1 MAVVPGYETDDM
13 GAHEAAAPRDEV
25 ALNAAPRDEVALNA
39 AQRDVVDQLGARRGG
54 RPQFDAELRH
64 ELLHQLESQLGPILS
79 DLEPDTTLF
88 VSKRKL
94 WMIHGCEARYLAND
108 TFEWSVPVARG
119 IVAHKAIE
127 TSIHWRRELTPL
139 VLVDESIA
147 RLEEGT
153 DDFARWLQGRREIE
167 RAELR
172 AEANDQVT
180 KFLECW
186 PRLSPRWRPVV
197 ESRVRY
203 DLFNERVTLQGK
215 VDLQLG
221 QPEGTMA
228 GKVLVDFKTGR
239 LSPMHLEDLRFYA
252 LIETLRTGTPPRR
265 VASYY
270 LDQGRFV
277 PEDVTVPRLESTVA
291 RVVAGVAKM
300 VALDRGDREPVKITG
315 PACRWCPLLDDCT
328 EGRTALSLADDDDVL
343 PDDWDP
349 H

>member
-1 MAVVPGYETDDM
+1 MSDTESNIHASGPDL
-13 GAHEAAAPRDEV
+13 AS
-25 ALNAAPRDEVALNA
+25 LNA

-64 ELLHQLESQLGPILS
+64 ELLHMLESRLGPILS
-79 DLEPDTTLF
+79 DLEPDTTFF

-94 WMIHGCEARYLAND
+94 SMAHGCEARYLAKD
-108 TFEWSVPVARG
+108 EFEWSVPVARG

-153 DDFARWLQGRREIE
+153 DEFARWLQGCREIE

-172 AEANDQVT
+172 SAANEQLT
-180 KFLECW
+180 KFFECW
-186 PRLSPRWRPVV
+186 PRLLPRWRPVV

-221 QPEGTMA
+221 QPEGTTA

-239 LSPMHLEDLRFYA
+239 FSPAHLEDLRFYA
-252 LIETLRTGTPPRR
+252 LIETLRIGTPPRR

-270 LDQGRFV
+270 LDQGRFI
-277 PEDVTVPRLESTVA
+277 PEEVTVAQLETTVM
-291 RVVAGVAKM
+291 RVVAGIEKM
-300 VALDRGDREPVKITG
+300 VMLEDSARVPRKITG
-315 PACRWCPLLDDCT
+315 PACRWCPLLDDCD
-328 EGRTALSLADDDDVL
+328 EGQSAVAATSNDDVGPIGVRDDDDNGSL
-343 PDDWDP
+343 DAW
-349 H
+349 

>member
-1 MAVVPGYETDDM
+1 MAVVSDTESNNLASLSDH
-13 GAHEAAAPRDEV
+13 AS
-25 ALNAAPRDEVALNA
+25 LNA
-39 AQRDVVDQLGARRGG
+39 AQRDVVDQLGARRDG

-64 ELLHQLESQLGPILS
+64 ELLHLLESRLGPILS
-79 DLEPDTTLF
+79 DLEPDTTFF

-94 WMIHGCEARYLAND
+94 SMAHGCEARYLAKD
-108 TFEWSVPVARG
+108 EFEWSVPVARG

-139 VLVDESIA
+139 VLIDESIA

-153 DDFARWLQGRREIE
+153 DDFARWLQGCREIE

-172 AEANDQVT
+172 SEANEQLI
-180 KFLECW
+180 KFFECW
-186 PRLSPRWRPVV
+186 PRLLPRWRPAV

-221 QPEGTMA
+221 QPEGTTA

-239 LSPMHLEDLRFYA
+239 FSPMHLEDLRFYA
-252 LIETLRTGTPPRR
+252 LIETLRIGTPPRL

-277 PEDVTVPRLESTVA
+277 PEEVTVAQLETTVM
-291 RVVAGVAKM
+291 RVVAGIEKM
-300 VALDRGDREPVKITG
+300 VMLTDTERVPLKITG
-315 PACRWCPLLDDCT
+315 PACRWCPLLGQCT
-328 EGRTALSLADDDDVL
+328 EGTAALAAAYSDDVGPSDFGPNAE
-343 PDDWDP
+343 PDPLDNW
-349 H
+349 

>member
-1 MAVVPGYETDDM
+1 
-13 GAHEAAAPRDEV
+13 V
-25 ALNAAPRDEVALNA
+25 AGVSDIESSDLASLNADLASMNA
-39 AQRDVVDQLGARRGG
+39 AQRDVVDQLGAKRGG

-64 ELLHQLESQLGPILS
+64 ELLHLLESRLGPILS
-79 DLEPDTTLF
+79 DLEPDTTFF

-94 WMIHGCEARYLAND
+94 SMAHGCEARYLSKD
-108 TFEWSVPVARG
+108 EFTWSVPVARG

-139 VLVDESIA
+139 VLVDESMA

-153 DDFARWLQGRREIE
+153 DEFARWLQGCREIE

-172 AEANDQVT
+172 SEANEQLT
-180 KFLECW
+180 KFFECW
-186 PRLSPRWRPVV
+186 PRLSPRWRPVM

-221 QPEGTMA
+221 QPEGTTA

-239 LSPMHLEDLRFYA
+239 FSSMHLEDLRFYA
-252 LIETLRTGTPPRR
+252 LIETLRIGTPPRR

-277 PEDVTVPRLESTVA
+277 PEDVTVPILESTVM
-291 RVVAGVAKM
+291 RIVAGIEKM
-300 VALDRGDREPVKITG
+300 VALTVTERVPLKITG
-315 PACRWCPLLDDCT
+315 PACRWCPLLDDCA
-328 EGRTALSLADDDDVL
+328 EGKSSLATTDADDGGPTALRQLGELDPL
-343 PDDWDP
+343 DDW
-349 H
+349 

>member
-1 MAVVPGYETDDM
+1 VTVVPDDEQPEQH
-13 GAHEAAAPRDEV
+13 GSSH
-25 ALNAAPRDEVALNA
+25 ALAALNA
-39 AQRDVVDQLGARRGG
+39 AQRDVVEQLGARRDG
-54 RPQFDAELRH
+54 RPQFEPELRH
-64 ELLHQLESQLGPILS
+64 DLLHRLESQLGPLLA

-94 WMIHGCEARYLAND
+94 LLVHGCEARYLAND
-108 TFEWSVPVARG
+108 VFEWSVPVARG

-139 VLVDESIA
+139 VLVDESMA

-153 DDFARWLQGRREIE
+153 DEFARWLQACREIE

-203 DLFNERVTLQGK
+203 DLFNERITLQGK

-221 QPEGTMA
+221 QPEGTTA

-239 LSPMHLEDLRFYA
+239 LSPAHLEDLRFYA

-265 VASYY
+265 LASYY

-277 PEDVTVPRLESTVA
+277 PEDVTVARLESTVA
-291 RVVAGVAKM
+291 RVVAGVGKM
-300 VALDRGDREPVKITG
+300 VALDNGDRSPVKVTG
-315 PACRWCPLLDDCT
+315 PACRWCPLLPDCD
-328 EGRTALSLADDDDVL
+328 EGRSALARVEDDDV
-343 PDDWDP
+343 DDYDAG
-349 H
+349 

>member
-1 MAVVPGYETDDM
+1 MAAVPDSDSFAESNAESSDLLS
-13 GAHEAAAPRDEV
+13 
-25 ALNAAPRDEVALNA
+25 LNG
-39 AQRDVVDQLGARRGG
+39 AQRDVVEQLGAKRGG

-64 ELLHQLESQLGPILS
+64 VLLAQLESRLGPILS
-79 DLEPDTTLF
+79 DLAPDATFF

-94 WMIHGCEARYLAND
+94 AMSHGCEARYVATD
-108 TFEWSVPVARG
+108 SFEWSVPVARG
-119 IVAHKAIE
+119 IVTHKAIE

-139 VLVDESIA
+139 VLIDESIA

-153 DDFARWLQGRREIE
+153 DDFARWLQGCREIE

-172 AEANDQVT
+172 AESNERLT

-228 GKVLVDFKTGR
+228 GKVLIDFKTGR
-239 LSPMHLEDLRFYA
+239 FSPTHLEDLRFYS
-252 LIETLRTGTPPRR
+252 LIETLRIGTPPRR

-277 PEDVTVPRLESTVA
+277 HEDVTVAHLETTVM
-291 RVVAGVAKM
+291 RVVAGIEKM
-300 VALDRGDREPVKITG
+300 VALESGDREPVKITG
-315 PACRWCPLLDDCT
+315 PACGWCPLLSECA
-328 EGRTALSLADDDDVL
+328 EGQSAMAATDDDSVAAVDIA
-343 PDDWDP
+343 DEW
-349 H
+349 

>member
-1 MAVVPGYETDDM
+1 VSDTESNIHASGPDL
-13 GAHEAAAPRDEV
+13 AS
-25 ALNAAPRDEVALNA
+25 LNA
-39 AQRDVVDQLGARRGG
+39 AQRDVVDQLGARRDG

-64 ELLHQLESQLGPILS
+64 ELLHMLESRLGPILS
-79 DLEPDTTLF
+79 DLEPDTTFF

-94 WMIHGCEARYLAND
+94 SMAHGCEARYLAKD
-108 TFEWSVPVARG
+108 EFEWSVPVARG

-153 DDFARWLQGRREIE
+153 DEFARWLQGCREIE

-172 AEANDQVT
+172 SAANEQLT
-180 KFLECW
+180 KFFECW

-221 QPEGTMA
+221 QPEGTTA

-239 LSPMHLEDLRFYA
+239 FSPSHLEDLRFYA
-252 LIETLRTGTPPRR
+252 LIETLRIGTPPRR

-270 LDQGRFV
+270 LDQGRFI
-277 PEDVTVPRLESTVA
+277 PEEVTVAQLETTVV
-291 RVVAGVAKM
+291 RVVAGIEKM
-300 VALDRGDREPVKITG
+300 VMLEDTTRVPRKITG
-315 PACRWCPLLDDCT
+315 PACRWCPLLDDCD
-328 EGRTALSLADDDDVL
+328 EGQSAIAATSNDDMGPIGVLDDDDDSGSL
-343 PDDWDP
+343 DAW
-349 H
+349 

>member
-1 MAVVPGYETDDM
+1 VPEQETDDID
-13 GAHEAAAPRDEV
+13 APGTRDPNV
-25 ALNAAPRDEVALNA
+25 LNA
-39 AQRDVVDQLGARRGG
+39 AQRDVVEQLGARRGG

-64 ELLHQLESQLGPILS
+64 ELLHLLESQLGPILS
-79 DLEPDTTLF
+79 DLEPDTTIF

-94 WMIHGCEARYLAND
+94 WLVHGCEERYLAND
-108 TFEWSVPVARG
+108 VFEWSVPVARG
-119 IVAHKAIE
+119 VVAHKAIE

-153 DDFARWLQGRREIE
+153 DDFARWLQGCREIE

-221 QPEGTMA
+221 RPDGTTA
-228 GKVLVDFKTGR
+228 GKVLVDFKTGG
-239 LSPMHLEDLRFYA
+239 LSPMHLEDLRFYS

-277 PEDVTVPRLESTVA
+277 PEDVTVARLESTVA
-291 RVVAGVAKM
+291 RITAGVEKM
-300 VALDRGDREPVKITG
+300 VALANGERDPVKITG
-315 PACRWCPLLDDCT
+315 PACRWCPLLDACD
-328 EGRTALSLADDDDVL
+328 EGRSALSLLGARADLQSEEIDDEVVA
-343 PDDWDP
+343 DDWDAR
-349 H
+349 

>member
-1 MAVVPGYETDDM
+1 MSDVESS
-13 GAHEAAAPRDEV
+13 E
-25 ALNAAPRDEVALNA
+25 LSSLNA

-64 ELLHQLESQLGPILS
+64 ELLGQLEARLGPILS
-79 DLEPDTTLF
+79 DLEPETTFF

-94 WMIHGCEARYLAND
+94 SMAHGCEARFLAKD
-108 TFEWSVPVARG
+108 SFEWSVPVARG
-119 IVAHKAIE
+119 IVTHKAIE

-153 DDFARWLQGRREIE
+153 DDFARWLQGCREIE

-172 AEANDQVT
+172 AEANEQLT
-180 KFLECW
+180 KFFECW

-203 DLFNERVTLQGK
+203 DLFNERVTLQGR

-221 QPEGTMA
+221 QPEGTTA

-239 LSPMHLEDLRFYA
+239 FSPMHLEDLRFYS
-252 LIETLRTGTPPRR
+252 LIETLRIGTPPRR

-277 PEDVTVPRLESTVA
+277 PEDVSVAQLETTVR
-291 RVVAGVAKM
+291 RVVAGIEKM
-300 VALDRGDREPVKITG
+300 VTLESHEREPIKITG
-315 PACRWCPLLDDCT
+315 PACRWCPLFVECPEGQSAMAATDIDDTGPLDDLESRSTIQRGATRSTSCST
-328 EGRTALSLADDDDVL
+328 TS
-343 PDDWDP
+343 WW
-349 H
+349 

>member
-1 MAVVPGYETDDM
+1 MAVVSETESNNLASLPDL
-13 GAHEAAAPRDEV
+13 V
-25 ALNAAPRDEVALNA
+25 SLNG
-39 AQRDVVDQLGARRGG
+39 AQRDVVEQLGARRGG

-64 ELLHQLESQLGPILS
+64 VLLAQLEARLGPILS
-79 DLEPDTTLF
+79 DLEPDATFF

-94 WMIHGCEARYLAND
+94 EMVHGCEARFLAKD
-108 TFEWSVPVARG
+108 SFEWSVPVARG
-119 IVAHKAIE
+119 IVTHKAIE

-139 VLVDESIA
+139 VLIDESIA

-153 DDFARWLQGRREIE
+153 DDFARWLQGCREIE

-172 AEANDQVT
+172 AESNERLT

-239 LSPMHLEDLRFYA
+239 FSPMHLEGLRFYS

-277 PEDVTVPRLESTVA
+277 PEDVTVSHLETTVM
-291 RVVAGVAKM
+291 RVVDGIEKM
-300 VALDRGDREPVKITG
+300 VVLDKREREPVKITG
-315 PACRWCPLLDDCT
+315 PACRWCPLFAECDEGQSAMAASDTGPLDIVDT
-328 EGRTALSLADDDDVL
+328 VDE
-343 PDDWDP
+343 W
-349 H
+349 